1 MSFFFFWGGGGL
13 FVLTLASERISLKM
27 HSIKSRFVD
36 IRLACVS
43 VHFSAALENFTGW
56 GSEGVNIHFKK
67 QNLK

>member
-1 MSFFFFWGGGGL
+1 M
-13 FVLTLASERISLKM
+13 FVLTLASERISLKV

-56 GSEGVNIHFKK
+56 GSEGVNLVYISR
-67 QNLK
+67 NRTLNN